1 MTTQRNSPRPGTD
14 APFLLG
20 DRVKGTSYVPPG
32 PHHREKPEPFEGVV
46 VQVGSGYAGVD
57 AEHTFLWV
65 RLADHT
71 ERQALVAD
79 TELAQKQED
88 ASSPTTHPSASWGHS

>member
-1 MTTQRNSPRPGTD
+1 MTTPRNKPDPRPHAS

-32 PHHREKPEPFEGVV
+32 PHRREEPERFEGVV

-57 AEHTFLWV
+57 AEHAFLWV

-71 ERQALVAD
+71 ERQALVTD
-79 TELAQKQED
+79 TELAQEQEN
-88 ASSPTTHPSASWGHS
+88 APHPSQSRGHS

>member
-1 MTTQRNSPRPGTD
+1 MTTPRNNPTPTSNPRPRTD
-14 APFLLG
+14 APFLVG

-32 PHHREKPEPFEGVV
+32 PHRREAPENFEGVV

-57 AEHTFLWV
+57 AEQAFLWV
-65 RLADHT
+65 KLKDHT

-79 TELAQKQED
+79 TELVEE
-88 ASSPTTHPSASWGHS
+88 